1 MRTIST
7 QGFQRPKGCPSGA
20 PPILQWLLISEL
32 VVDPAYHRSIG
43 PRGRRIVNQIARN
56 FSWSSFAPVI
66 VVPVAP
72 TKFVIIDGE
81 LRTTAAALIGF
92 DKVPCQIVTAAK
104 AEQSAARRAINGL
117 ARRASR
123 MALHAVAAG
132 SGEVDAV
139 QLAEVCARADVELL
153 RYPVAVARQAPGQTM
168 AIGAI
173 ARCLKL
179 YGRETLITA
188 LQCVTQTTNN
198 RPGALSARMIK
209 ALCEVLHA
217 DRARRDS
224 GLALLEAFDKIDL
237 QALQRAASAAAPSKG
252 INADLSL
259 ADQIRSELA
268 RWLPGAPSNKASRF
282 TSRTGKNNPLFGIR
296 AKFGA
301 KRVRPSPSE

>member
-81 LRTTAAALIGF
+81 RRTTAAALIGF

-198 RPGALSARMIK
+198 RPGA
-209 ALCEVLHA
+209 
-217 DRARRDS
+217 
-224 GLALLEAFDKIDL
+224 
-237 QALQRAASAAAPSKG
+237 
-252 INADLSL
+252 
-259 ADQIRSELA
+259 
-268 RWLPGAPSNKASRF
+268 
-282 TSRTGKNNPLFGIR
+282 
-296 AKFGA
+296 
-301 KRVRPSPSE
+301 

>member
-7 QGFQRPKGCPSGA
+7 EGFQKPKASLCGA
-20 PPILQWLLISEL
+20 PPVLQWLPISEL
-32 VVDPAYHRSIG
+32 VVDPAYHQSIG
-43 PRGRRIVNQIARN
+43 TRGRRIVNRIART
-56 FSWSSFAPVI
+56 FCWSSFAPV
-66 VVPVAP
+66 VVAP
-72 TKFVIIDGE
+72 LTTAKFVIIDGE

-92 DKVPCQIVTAAK
+92 DTVPCQIVTAAK

-132 SGEVDAV
+132 SGELDAV

-153 RYPVAVARQAPGQTM
+153 RYPVAVERQVPGQTM

-173 ARCLKL
+173 ARCLNL

-209 ALCEVLHA
+209 AICEVLHG
-217 DRARRDS
+217 DQARRDS

-237 QALQRAASAAAPSKG
+237 QTLQRAASGTAPSKG
-252 INADLSL
+252 MNADLPL

-268 RWLPGAPSNKASRF
+268 RWLPGAPSNKVSRF
-282 TSRTGKNNPLFGIR
+282 NSRTGNNNPLFSIR
-296 AKFGA
+296 AKLAA
-301 KRVRPSPSE
+301 KRIRPSPSE